1 TAAPQPAAGPPA
13 SSRYYTKE
21 GKLLTGGQPTPS
33 PEDDATRPGLERM
46 SLDEEWATLAR
57 SHLLESTE
65 PPPPPP
71 SPTPTRAERSQLLLS
86 DDTQRAYRIK
96 RRLGQGT
103 QGIVYEVE
111 VLGRQDFP
119 AFLRPVERAVIKRA
133 KEAAAVNAER
143 LIYSQIDYRV
153 VKLLDHGLDSK
164 ERPYLVLE
172 RLRATPHERYR
183 GPEGRGRIPVDP
195 ASAVELFVNLLD
207 RVKGLHFRRKL
218 PLVLCDIKPANVML
232 RMPSAEPLDDE
243 AYLTRLAEGRYE
255 PVFVDLGCAQHR
267 EVLREAQGRLRGLIG
282 SPMFLPPE
290 SIPRPGAEGE
300 LIPGIYGPQTD
311 VYALTLTFYEW
322 ISGVRAYQHLEHE
335 WKNDEDPLLALFE
348 LKHRGA
354 DPVDAATL
362 TGRVGSNAQPVLEI
376 LRAGL
381 HPDPRQRATTNKLFE
396 LASKAFQLQVW
407 KRDKRPYAFDDAQNH
422 LTWRQGLFPRLSLER
437 NGYKRATVVEA

>member
-1 TAAPQPAAGPPA
+1 
-13 SSRYYTKE
+13 
-21 GKLLTGGQPTPS
+21 
-33 PEDDATRPGLERM
+33 M

-57 SHLLESTE
+57 SYLLESTE

-183 GPEGRGRIPVDP
+183 GAEGRGRVPTDP
-195 ASAVELFVNLLD
+195 ATAVELFVNLLD

-232 RMPSAEPLDDE
+232 RMASEEPLDD
-243 AYLTRLAEGRYE
+243 ADYVARLAEGRYE

-267 EVLREAQGRLRGLIG
+267 EVLREAKGRLRGLIG
-282 SPMFLPPE
+282 SPMFLSPE
-290 SIPRPGAEGE
+290 SIPRAGAKGGE
-300 LIPGIYGPQTD
+300 LVPGIYGPQTD

-362 TGRVGSNAQPVLEI
+362 TGRVGSNAKPILDV

-381 HPDPRQRATTNKLFE
+381 HPDPRERATTNKLFE

-407 KRDKRPYAFDDAQNH
+407 KREKRPYAFDDPLNH
-422 LTWRQGLFPRLSLER
+422 LTWRQGLFPRLNLER
-437 NGYKRATVVEA
+437 NAYKRAKVVEPD